1 MPQTTN
7 SLDQVEPKDFFF
19 LAKFALESGAALP
32 ELTVR
37 YETYGDFREGEA
49 PVIWI
54 CCPFTTDA
62 HAAGPQGWWDAM
74 IGPGKPINT
83 NTFFVVCSNNLGG
96 CKGTTGPSSID
107 PRTGK
112 PYGAQFPHITI
123 GDMVNAQKK
132 LADYLGIKKLFAV
145 IGGSMGGFQAITWAL
160 EYPDFV
166 ERCALI
172 ASGTRLSAQA
182 LGFEIVGRKIILDD
196 DKNGLANARMMAHI
210 TYLSAE
216 SMRNRFDFA
225 ENLPEEPK
233 KFNTGFALENYLK
246 HQGSKFV
253 NRFDA
258 NSYLY
263 LTWAMDN
270 FNLEK
275 KYGSLENAVSRA
287 KAEFLCVHLS
297 SDWLFTPEE
306 SYKLTFTLL
315 NQKKIVSSVEL
326 NSNLGHDGFLLET
339 RNLGTL
345 LSRFLDA
352 HIDINREENYSN
364 HPFKVDD
371 IRRISALIPQKA
383 SVLDIGCGDGRLL
396 HSLWREKKATGVGFD
411 RSFNGVLH
419 CLDFN
424 VPVIQQDLDKE
435 GLSAIADNCFDF
447 VVFNRTLQET
457 QNPREVLREILRIGK
472 QAVVTFPNFGNWM
485 VRKALLFTGHMPK
498 NKFLPYEWYNT
509 PNIHLFALNDFI
521 KLCEK
526 EKIRIKRLEFSNN
539 NFFSKFLTK
548 IGFKNLGAEQ
558 VVAVIE
564 KMNPEARDSIA
575 VLDFGGQYAHLIAN
589 RIRKHGVFTRIFSP
603 NTPAEQ
609 LKEMKGIIFSGG
621 PMSVYEENAPKFNQ
635 EILRLDIPKLGICY
649 GHQLIASSLGGKV
662 VPGEVKEYGIANLE
676 IKDKESLLLK
686 DIPVKSRAWMSHG
699 DHVSELP
706 AGFKAVASTSDCKFA
721 AVENSAKKI
730 YGIQFHPE
738 VTHSEFG
745 ETVLENFAVNI
756 CDCKKSWDIKSYL
769 PQISEK
775 IKKQVGNKKVFLLV
789 SGGVDSTVAFVLL
802 NRVLGSDRVLG
813 LHIDNGLMRQNE
825 SNQVMSFL
833 KKEGM
838 NNLQICDA
846 SEVFLSALKGVI
858 EPEKKR
864 NIIGETFLKV
874 KDSEMQRLSLDA
886 NEWVMAQGTIYPDT
900 IESGGTENADVIKTH
915 HNRVQGVLELEKKGM
930 LLEPLSDLY
939 KDEVRALGKSIGIP
953 HDLVWRHPFPGPGLG
968 VRVLCSDGKSPLKSV
983 GVQGDARTYA
993 QPLFIESDESWEE
1006 LEKRSTDT
1014 INRSA
1019 EINRVVLIIGRIS
1032 NSNAEPTE
1040 LYCEKMPLD
1049 LLRIFDDICTK
1060 FLYENGLYHKIWQ
1073 MPVVL
1078 LPLKI
1083 EGKFCVLMRPVNSA
1097 EAMTANFARIDRN
1110 LLKNA
1115 LWPKLKE
1122 AGAGALFYDITHKP
1136 PATIEWE

>member
-1 MPQTTN
+1 
-7 SLDQVEPKDFFF
+7 
-19 LAKFALESGAALP
+19 
-32 ELTVR
+32 
-37 YETYGDFREGEA
+37 
-49 PVIWI
+49 
-54 CCPFTTDA
+54 
-62 HAAGPQGWWDAM
+62 
-74 IGPGKPINT
+74 
-83 NTFFVVCSNNLGG
+83 
-96 CKGTTGPSSID
+96 
-107 PRTGK
+107 
-112 PYGAQFPHITI
+112 
-123 GDMVNAQKK
+123 
-132 LADYLGIKKLFAV
+132 
-145 IGGSMGGFQAITWAL
+145 
-160 EYPDFV
+160 
-166 ERCALI
+166 
-172 ASGTRLSAQA
+172 
-182 LGFEIVGRKIILDD
+182 
-196 DKNGLANARMMAHI
+196 
-210 TYLSAE
+210 
-216 SMRNRFDFA
+216 MRNRFDYA
-225 ENLPEEPK
+225 EGQPEDPK
-233 KFNTGFALENYLK
+233 IFYTGFALENYLK
-246 HQGSKFV
+246 HQGRKFV
-253 NRFDA
+253 DRFDA

-339 RNLGTL
+339 RDLGNL
-345 LSRFLDA
+345 LSRFLDVR
-352 HIDINREENYSN
+352 IVENRNENYSN
-364 HPFKVDD
+364 HPFNVDD
-371 IRRISALIPQKA
+371 VRRISALIPQNA

-396 HSLWREKKATGVGFD
+396 HALWRDKKATGVGFD

-435 GLSAIADNCFDF
+435 GLSSIADNCFDF

-485 VRKALLFTGHMPK
+485 VRNALAFNGHMPK
-498 NKFLPYEWYNT
+498 NKLLPYEWYNT
-509 PNIHLFALNDFI
+509 PNIHLFSLNDFI
-521 KLCEK
+521 NLCEK
-526 EKIRIKRLEFSNN
+526 EKISIKRLAFSNRN
-539 NFFSKFLTK
+539 ILSKLLTI
-548 IGFKNLGAEQ
+548 IGLRNVGAEQ

-564 KMNPEARDSIA
+564 KIDSEHRDFIA

-589 RIRKHGVFTRIFSP
+589 RVRKHGVFTRIFSP
-603 NTPAEQ
+603 NTSAEN
-609 LKEMKGIIFSGG
+609 LKGAKGIIFSGG
-621 PMSVYEENAPKFNQ
+621 PMSVYDEQAPKFNKA
-635 EILRLDIPKLGICY
+635 ILNMDIPKLGICY
-649 GHQLIASSLGGKV
+649 GHQLIAASLGGKV
-662 VPGEVKEYGIANLE
+662 VPGEVKEYGIANLK
-676 IKDKESLLLK
+676 ITNKESQLLK
-686 DIPVKSRAWMSHG
+686 DIPAKSRAWMSHG
-699 DHVSELP
+699 DHVSKLP
-706 AGFKAVASTSDCKFA
+706 SGFKTIASTSDCEFA
-721 AVENSAKKI
+721 AVENAVQKI

-745 ETVLENFAVNI
+745 EKVLDNFALNI
-756 CDCKKSWDIKSYL
+756 CGCKKSWDIKSYL
-769 PQISEK
+769 PHISEK
-775 IKKQVGNKKVFLLV
+775 IKEIVGNKKVFLLV

-802 NRVLGSDRVLG
+802 NRVLGSERVLG
-813 LHIDNGLMRQNE
+813 LHIDNGLMRLNE
-825 SNQVMSFL
+825 SSQVMEFL

-858 EPEKKR
+858 DPEKKR
-864 NIIGETFLKV
+864 EIIGETFLKV
-874 KDSEMQRLSLDA
+874 KDSEMRRLSLNE
-886 NEWVMAQGTIYPDT
+886 NEWVIAQGTIYPDT
-900 IESGGTENADVIKTH
+900 IESGGTENSDVIKTH
-915 HNRVQGVLELEKKGM
+915 HNRVQGVLELEKRGM
-930 LLEPLSDLY
+930 LLEPLADLY

-953 HDLVWRHPFPGPGLG
+953 HELIWRHPFPGPGLG

-993 QPLFIESDESWEE
+993 QPLFIESEESWEE
-1006 LEKRSTDT
+1006 LEKRSTDA

-1019 EINRVVLIIGRIS
+1019 EINRVVLIIGRIADTP
-1032 NSNAEPTE
+1032 AEPAE
-1040 LYCEKMPLD
+1040 LYCEKSALD

-1060 FLYENGLYHKIWQ
+1060 FLYENALYHKIWQ

-1083 EGKFCVLMRPVNSA
+1083 DGKFCVLMRPVNSA
-1097 EAMTANFARIDRN
+1097 EAMTANFAQIDRD
-1110 LLKNA
+1110 LLKNN